1 MQRSKKIE
9 KKNDIRFYDGWSF
22 AIINGRLGEIHF
34 MKNFGIWAHCYVK
47 RNEFSK
53 SEQKMIDDD
62 IKKCQFSYRKGY
74 YYDKIRKIKYKVPS
88 FNKIFPDLKNKKRK
102 SLSSLKLDK

>member
-1 MQRSKKIE
+1 MPISKKIE
-9 KKNDIRFYDGWSF
+9 KKNDIRSYDGWSF
-22 AIINGRLGEIHF
+22 AIVNGRLGEIHF
-34 MKNFGIWAHCYVK
+34 IKSFGIWAHCYVK

-53 SEQKMIDDD
+53 SEQKMIDAD

-88 FNKIFPDLKNKKRK
+88 INKIFPDLKNKKHK
-102 SLSSLKLDK
+102 LLSSLKLDK